1 MKKGSLSLP
10 DLEEVPTHLFVAFT
24 NPAPGREDEYNEWY
38 SGEHLAAALDCQGF
52 RRAQRFEAIESDR
65 ATASLSPY
73 RYATLY
79 DMVTDDLKA
88 SFDGMHRRVLGEEE
102 GMRIP
107 VELLGSPSTSW
118 AFNAGHPRERPSVRR
133 DDVVMLD
140 FLESPG
146 RNLTEALN
154 PDTGAWPYTCA
165 SEQIARRNPD
175 LGPNA
180 PPAAVVLWMTS
191 DGDSE
196 WKRNGFP
203 PPSYRW
209 SYRPVTDAVT
219 S

>member
-1 MKKGSLSLP
+1 MKKGSPSLP
-10 DLEEVPTHLFVAFT
+10 DLDDVPTHLFVAFT

-52 RRAQRFEAIESDR
+52 RRAQRFEAMASDR
-65 ATASLSPY
+65 GTATLSPY

-79 DMVTDDLKA
+79 DMVTDDLKG
-88 SFDGMHRRVLGEEE
+88 SFDGMHRRVLGEEA

-118 AFNAGHPRERPSVRR
+118 AFDSGHPRGRPSVRG
-133 DDVVMLD
+133 DDTVVLD

-146 RNLTEALN
+146 PAWADSFG
-154 PDTGAWPYTCA
+154 PDLGAWHYTRS
-165 SEQIARRNPD
+165 SEQIGRRNPE
-175 LGPNA
+175 LAPNA
-180 PPAAVVLWMTS
+180 PPPAVVVWMTS

-196 WKRNGFP
+196 WQRNGFP

-209 SYRPVTDAVT
+209 NYRPVTDAVT
-219 S
+219 A